1 MRIFVFEMKSTKK
14 LLLLILLSALLL
26 RLLLLFIDT
35 QPLRSDSLTYHQIA
49 LSILSGEYKIE
60 GRPTALVV
68 PGYPIFL
75 AGIYSLFGD
84 GQPGVRLVQSF
95 LDVLT
100 CYLFFLVCRKFFD
113 EKYSLIA
120 LSVFAFFPSN
130 ALYTQSV
137 LTESLFGLFAMLVFL
152 NVLRGSFDNRILLTG
167 ILFGAA
173 ILVRSSFSIA
183 VLLIPL
189 YLFIFKQQL
198 FDSISIIKPA
208 INSLLFITGLILI
221 LSPWMIRNKQVMGAF
236 TLATQGG
243 STLWEGNN
251 PQATGT
257 WNKQVADAN
266 VLFNDPDE
274 VGREKE
280 FRKQAVEFILNN
292 PVRFIELGFR
302 KLGYLFSSERMTLLY
317 FMDSPAGMTSS
328 QVYKTVNP
336 LYMAVVNIPYFIV
349 MLAGAWGLLMPF
361 RHKFFVVGFIS
372 AWMITMFVFVA
383 VPRYHYV
390 LIPFF
395 VIAAI
400 NLLQRGLGSITTLP
414 LRSKLAGLVF
424 TIFLLGVWISEFYLL
439 YFRTV

>member
-1 MRIFVFEMKSTKK
+1 MKGSKK
-14 LLLLILLSALLL
+14 LLFIILLSALVL
-26 RLLLLFIDT
+26 RLALLLIET

-49 LSILSGEYKIE
+49 VSILGGEYSLD
-60 GRPTALVV
+60 GRNTALVV
-68 PGYPIFL
+68 PGYPVFL
-75 AGIYSLFGD
+75 AGIYRLFGD
-84 GQPGVRLVQSF
+84 GQFGVRLVQCF
-95 LDVLT
+95 LDVIT
-100 CYLFFLVCRKFFD
+100 CLLFFLVCRNIFD

-137 LTESLFGLFAMLVFL
+137 LTESLFGLFAMLVL
-152 NVLRGSFDNRILLTG
+152 LSVMRGSIDKKIVLTG

-173 ILVRSSFSIA
+173 ILVRSSFSIS
-183 VLLIPL
+183 VLLVPF
-189 YLFIFKQQL
+189 YLFIYKQQL
-198 FDSISIIKPA
+198 FGSGAMINPA
-208 INSLLFITGLILI
+208 KHSLYFITGVILI

-251 PQATGT
+251 PKATGT
-257 WNKQVADAN
+257 WNKQAADEN
-266 VLFNDPDE
+266 PLFEDPDE
-274 VGREKE
+274 VRREKE
-280 FRKQAVEFILNN
+280 FRKQAVEFILSN
-292 PVRFIELGFR
+292 PLRFIELGFR
-302 KLGYLFSSERMTLLY
+302 KLGYLFSSERMALLY

-336 LYMAVVNIPYFIV
+336 VYMAVVNIPFFVV

-395 VIAAI
+395 VIAAT
-400 NLLQRGLGSITTLP
+400 NLLQRGTGSVKTLP
-414 LRSKLAGLVF
+414 LRSKMAGIVF
-424 TIFLLGVWISEFYLL
+424 TIFLLGVWISEFYIL
-439 YFRTV
+439 YFRTN

>member
-49 LSILSGEYKIE
+49 LSILSGEYTIE
-60 GRPTALVV
+60 GRTTALVV

-84 GQPGVRLVQSF
+84 GQFGVRLVQSF

-189 YLFIFKQQL
+189 YIFIFKQQL

-208 INSLLFITGLILI
+208 INSLLFITGLIII

-243 STLWEGNN
+243 STLN
-251 PQATGT
+251 A
-257 WNKQVADAN
+257 
-266 VLFNDPDE
+266 
-274 VGREKE
+274 
-280 FRKQAVEFILNN
+280 
-292 PVRFIELGFR
+292 
-302 KLGYLFSSERMTLLY
+302 
-317 FMDSPAGMTSS
+317 
-328 QVYKTVNP
+328 
-336 LYMAVVNIPYFIV
+336 
-349 MLAGAWGLLMPF
+349 
-361 RHKFFVVGFIS
+361 
-372 AWMITMFVFVA
+372 
-383 VPRYHYV
+383 
-390 LIPFF
+390 
-395 VIAAI
+395 
-400 NLLQRGLGSITTLP
+400 
-414 LRSKLAGLVF
+414 
-424 TIFLLGVWISEFYLL
+424 
-439 YFRTV
+439 

>member
-1 MRIFVFEMKSTKK
+1 MNSSKK

-35 QPLRSDSLTYHQIA
+35 QPLRSDSLTYHNIA
-49 LSILSGEYKIE
+49 LSILNGEYSLE
-60 GRPTALVV
+60 GRSTALVV

-152 NVLRGSFDNRILLTG
+152 NVLRGSVDNRILLTG
-167 ILFGAA
+167 VLFGAA
-173 ILVRSSFSIA
+173 ILVRSSFSIS
-183 VLLIPL
+183 VLLVPL
-189 YLFIFKQQL
+189 FLFIYKQQL
-198 FDSISIIKPA
+198 FGSGAAIKPA
-208 INSLLFITGLILI
+208 MYSLFFITGVTIM

-243 STLWEGNN
+243 SALWEGNN
-251 PQATGT
+251 PEATGT

-266 VLFNDPDE
+266 VLFDDPDE
-274 VGREKE
+274 IGREKE
-280 FRKQAVEFILNN
+280 FRKQAVDFILSN

-302 KLGYLFSSERMTLLY
+302 KLGYLFSSERMALLY
-317 FMDSPAGMTSS
+317 FMDSPAGKTST

-336 LYMAVVNIPYFIV
+336 IYLAVVNIPYFIV
-349 MLAGAWGLLMPF
+349 MLTGAWGLLMPF

-400 NLLQRGLGSITTLP
+400 NLLQRGLGSIRALP
-414 LRSKLAGLVF
+414 LGSKLAGIVF